1 MADEPRPG
9 ADGEVL
15 ARLGLRRPYVLHL
28 GTLEPRKGIGDLVNA
43 FDQLA
48 GSRAELELVL
58 AGGAGWKAGP
68 VMQSIATARSRE
80 RIRRLGYVADADIPA
95 LLRGARA
102 VAYPSLEEG
111 FGLPAL
117 EALACGTPLV
127 TTSGTPM
134 AEIAGDS
141 ALLVPPGQPLALAAA
156 IESAIAEQPSTEG
169 TRRRADGL
177 AIAAHYT
184 WEACA
189 ARHLAVYRA
198 AAGRLRA
205 TARRRS
211 GADAVLW
218 ETPGSASSLNA
229 VRAYLTGGTGFVG
242 HWLLRHLADIGD
254 AAVAPGPE
262 IDITDPAVIAADLK
276 AALPD
281 VVYHLAALT
290 HVGQSWQEP
299 AETFRVNAMG
309 TLNLLEAAASCEV
322 PPVVVLV
329 SSAEV
334 YGPAPATA
342 TLDESAELRPV
353 TPYAVSKVAAE
364 FLGLQAF
371 LGRGLRVVRAR
382 AFNHAGPGQVD
393 DFVVSA
399 LARRMVEAELDGSGT
414 VQVGNL
420 AAARDFTD
428 VRDVVRAYRLLAT
441 NGVAGEAYNVC
452 SGTAVSIAAL
462 AAQMAGLLSCEVR
475 FVQDP
480 QLFRPVEVP
489 VLVGDASKLVA
500 ATGWHPT
507 IELATTLSDVLDYWR
522 QRLA

>member
-1 MADEPRPG
+1 VPPEDTVPR
-9 ADGEVL
+9 EV
-15 ARLGLRRPYVLHL
+15 ARS
-28 GTLEPRKGIGDLVNA
+28 
-43 FDQLA
+43 A
-48 GSRAELELVL
+48 GSL
-58 AGGAGWKAGP
+58 
-68 VMQSIATARSRE
+68 
-80 RIRRLGYVADADIPA
+80 
-95 LLRGARA
+95 
-102 VAYPSLEEG
+102 
-111 FGLPAL
+111 
-117 EALACGTPLV
+117 
-127 TTSGTPM
+127 
-134 AEIAGDS
+134 
-141 ALLVPPGQPLALAAA
+141 
-156 IESAIAEQPSTEG
+156 ST
-169 TRRRADGL
+169 
-177 AIAAHYT
+177 
-184 WEACA
+184 
-189 ARHLAVYRA
+189 
-198 AAGRLRA
+198 
-205 TARRRS
+205 
-211 GADAVLW
+211 
-218 ETPGSASSLNA
+218 

-242 HWLLRHLADIGD
+242 DWLLRHLSDAGD
-254 AAVAPGPE
+254 TCIAPGPE
-262 IDITDPAVIAADLK
+262 IDVTDPALIAADLK

-290 HVGQSWQEP
+290 HVGQSWLEP

-334 YGPAPATA
+334 YGPAPATE
-342 TLDESAELRPV
+342 TLDEHAELRPV

-382 AFNHAGPGQVD
+382 AFNHVGPGQLD

-399 LARRMVEAELDGSGT
+399 LARRMVEAELHNGGD

-420 AAARDFTD
+420 AASRDFTD

-452 SGTAVSIAAL
+452 SGRAISIAAL

-480 QLFRPVEVP
+480 DLFRPVEVP

-500 ATGWHPT
+500 ATAWQPT
-507 IELATTLSDVLDYWR
+507 IELATTLSDVLTYWR
-522 QRLA
+522 ERLS